1 MNGVTLVLF
10 VVVLPGTLDVLIM
23 NGVTLVLFVVV
34 LPGTL
39 DVLIMNGVTLVCR
52 GRTAG
57 FL

>member
-1 MNGVTLVLF
+1 M
-10 VVVLPGTLDVLIM
+10 
-23 NGVTLVLFVVV
+23 LFVVV

>member
-1 MNGVTLVLF
+1 MLF